1 MNEEKIDI
9 DLDDGDMTDE
19 MKEDIKNSENV
30 HIHKTSDDGEDVN
43 IDIDKNKKSV
53 EVNVDK
59 EGKKTKVNIGLSGI
73 KVNKDGKEKVNIQ
86 FLPIFLF
93 AAAVICGFL
102 FFIYKV
108 VELIISAF

>member
-1 MNEEKIDI
+1 MNEDKLNI

-19 MKEDIKNSENV
+19 MKEEIKNSDNV

-43 IDIDKNKKSV
+43 IDINKDKKSM

-73 KVNKDGKEKVNIQ
+73 KVDKEGKEKVNIQ

-102 FFIYKV
+102 FFLYKV
-108 VELIISAF
+108 IELIVSAF